1 MAKKD
6 NDILLTV
13 KANFIPDA
21 ESMLNS
27 IKKPVD
33 GEDSYIE
40 QNKVQGIVVEFSPID
55 KITNANVVVYGSR
68 IPKEDL
74 NFVSRSGESL
84 SIMTVIDGNRNNE
97 QEIQDLIKDLENE
110 IKKVIQEEREALLFA
125 LTDMLTLQKGMT
137 FKAKK
142 INADLLND

>member
-21 ESMLNS
+21 ESILHS

-33 GEDSYIE
+33 GENSYIE
-40 QNKVQGIVVEFSPID
+40 QNKVQGIVVEFNPID

-74 NFVSRSGESL
+74 NIVERSGASL
-84 SIMTVIDGNRNNE
+84 SIMTVLDGNVNNE
-97 QEIQDLIKDLENE
+97 EEIQALVKDLENQ
-110 IKKVIQEEREALLFA
+110 IKKAIQEEREALLFA

-137 FKAKK
+137 FKVKK
-142 INADLLND
+142 INADLLNN